1 MDTAPPSWGRAGEGM
16 IHMSTIDEG
25 LQQAGTVEPETSPVD
40 GEPAEVALPPVS
52 GLYERRGGTSHA
64 AGLDSDVRLVATADG
79 ADEIAEHLDLDETE
93 PDWDAAEPAST
104 SKRIFERLRLDVDGL
119 YPQMVASGR
128 IRSGIAARLHWI
140 ARLTRT
146 GARTWTGSIFYKDG
160 DVNLLPHTAVRITA
174 KRSPVAHH
182 RRVRAVFTGAGAP
195 RVRTYRFASK
205 RFHQIEFEYDTV
217 QGTSAT
223 TVIDTHTHP
232 NRPAT
237 LPREDLSIE
246 RIFSRAG
253 FDVRKSSGDSVIPLA
268 EAGPDVRWSD
278 QEMHD
283 AMQVYWSRFA
293 NVAQWS
299 MWTLFAAQHE
309 SGTSLGGIMF
319 DDIGPN
325 HRQGTALFND
335 SFISQA
341 PAGDANPA
349 AWVQRMRFWTAVHEM
364 GHAFNLAHSWQKS
377 LGTAWLPL
385 VDEPEAR
392 SPMNYPFRVTGGQT
406 AFFANFEYRFSD
418 AELLFLRHAPGRF
431 VEMGNADWFDHHGF
445 EQAAVS
451 VEPAFALDVRVNR
464 STAEFEWLEPVRV
477 ELKLRNVSD
486 RPHVVDA
493 SRLAASDDLTV
504 IVKKRGSPARR
515 FRPFARY
522 CREPGDRVLGA
533 GESLYESLFVSAG
546 LNGWDFA
553 EPGKY
558 LVQVALHLGEEDV
571 VSQPLVVRVAPPRS
585 YEEEYLAQDFFSDDV
600 GRTLAFSGSRV
611 LDAANDTLH
620 EVAER
625 LPDRRVARHARYALG
640 APLTRPGKRLE
651 IQAPEGATGLA
662 EGDARITTTDP
673 EVEAARQELSAA
685 LDDDMGAAAETF
697 GHIPFKRRVDGYSRM
712 LAAYGDTRQAAGV
725 QGRLLETLSAR
736 GVIAPVLDD
745 IGARRD
751 ALESEA
757 ESGG

>member
-1 MDTAPPSWGRAGEGM
+1 MT
-16 IHMSTIDEG
+16 TIDEG
-25 LQQAGTVEPETSPVD
+25 PQQPRTMQPEPIPLD
-40 GEPAEVALPPVS
+40 GEPAEAAVAPVS
-52 GLYERRGGTSHA
+52 GLYVRRGTSHA
-64 AGLDSDVRLVATADG
+64 AGLDADVRLGVTADD
-79 ADEIAEHLDLDETE
+79 ADEIDEQIDLDEAE
-93 PDWDAAEPAST
+93 PDWDPAEPAST
-104 SKRIFERLRLDVDGL
+104 SARVFERLRLDVDGH
-119 YPQMVASGR
+119 YPQMVVSGR
-128 IRSGIAARLHWI
+128 IQSGITSRLHWI
-140 ARLTRT
+140 ARLRRT
-146 GARTWTGSIFYKDG
+146 APRAWSGSIFYKNG
-160 DVNLLPHTAVRITA
+160 DPNLLRHTAVRVA
-174 KRSPVAHH
+174 VHRSHFPHH
-182 RRVRAVFTGAGAP
+182 RRARVVFTGAGAP
-195 RVRTYRFASK
+195 RVRLYRFASR
-205 RFHQIEFEYDTV
+205 RFHQVEFEYDAV
-217 QGTSAT
+217 QGTTPT
-223 TVIDTHTHP
+223 TVIDTHAHP

-253 FDVRKSSGDSVIPLA
+253 FDVRKTSQDSVIPLA

-293 NVAQWS
+293 NVPQWS
-299 MWTLFAAQHE
+299 LWTLFAALHD
-309 SGTSLGGIMF
+309 SGPSLGGIMF

-341 PAGDANPA
+341 PTGDANPA
-349 AWVQRMRFWTAVHEM
+349 AWIRRMRFWTAVHEM

-377 LGTAWLPL
+377 LGVAWLPL

-392 SPMNYPFRVTGGQT
+392 SPMNYPFRVAGGQT
-406 AFFANFEYRFSD
+406 AFFADFEYRFSD

-451 VEPAFALDVRVNR
+451 AEPTFALHVRVNR
-464 STAEFEWLEPVRV
+464 PRMEFEWLEPVRV
-477 ELKLRNVSD
+477 ELKLENVSG
-486 RPHVVDA
+486 RPQVVDA

-522 CREPGDRVLGA
+522 CRQPDEQVLGA

-558 LVQVALHLGEEDV
+558 LVQIALHLEDEDV

-600 GRTLAFSGSRV
+600 GRALAFSGSRV
-611 LDAANDTLH
+611 LDGANDTLH

-640 APLTRPGKRLE
+640 APLASSGKRLQIE
-651 IQAPEGATGLA
+651 APEGATGLA
-662 EGDARITTTDP
+662 EGTARIATTEPD
-673 EVEAARQELSAA
+673 VEAARQELSAA

-697 GHIPFKRRVDGYSRM
+697 GHIPFKRRVDGYSR
-712 LAAYGDTRQAAGV
+712 LLLRDGESAQAAGV
-725 QGRLLETLSAR
+725 LGRLLETMSAR
-736 GVIAPVLDD
+736 GVIAPVLAD

-757 ESGG
+757 ERG